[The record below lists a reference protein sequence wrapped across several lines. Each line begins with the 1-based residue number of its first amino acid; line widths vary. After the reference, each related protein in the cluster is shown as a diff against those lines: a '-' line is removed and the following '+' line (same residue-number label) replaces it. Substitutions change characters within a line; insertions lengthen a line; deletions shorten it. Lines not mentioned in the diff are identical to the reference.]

1 MRSVAVALDMGAP
14 PDLERRLRLSHGGVS
29 LRVDFRARLGR
40 RYGLFERLK
49 RRPRNPK
56 EADEMSGILR
66 VGGRERADIAGG
78 LRGGRP
84 GWGALVRRAL
94 LSAVVCCTLACSK
107 PPPPTAT
114 QVCFT
119 LNASPTLNYYDGQS
133 HVVVLYVYPLESALA
148 FDAANVE
155 DVLGGGALAGAVGKP
170 REITVAPGQQVT
182 FDEQFSLATT
192 HVGLVADYYRAPGDP
207 PGTRKA
213 SIAAKCA
220 KENRPTVVLSARDLL
235 VK

>member
-1 MRSVAVALDMGAP
+1 
-14 PDLERRLRLSHGGVS
+14 
-29 LRVDFRARLGR
+29 
-40 RYGLFERLK
+40 
-49 RRPRNPK
+49 
-56 EADEMSGILR
+56 MSGILR
-66 VGGRERADIAGG
+66 VGGRERAGIARG
-78 LRGGRP
+78 LRGGRA
-84 GWGALVRRAL
+84 GSGACVRLWL
-94 LSAVVCCTLACSK
+94 LGAAIACSNLACSK

-220 KENRPTVVLSARDLL
+220 KESRPTVVLSARDLL

>member
-1 MRSVAVALDMGAP
+1 
-14 PDLERRLRLSHGGVS
+14 
-29 LRVDFRARLGR
+29 
-40 RYGLFERLK
+40 
-49 RRPRNPK
+49 
-56 EADEMSGILR
+56 MSGILR
-66 VGGRERADIAGG
+66 VGGRERAGIARG
-78 LRGGRP
+78 LRGGRA
-84 GWGALVRRAL
+84 GSGACLRLWL
-94 LSAVVCCTLACSK
+94 LGAAIACSSLACSK

-155 DVLGGGALAGAVGKP
+155 DMLGGGALAGAVGKP

-220 KENRPTVVLSARDLL
+220 KESRPTVVLSARDLL